1 MQTINPEV
9 GHGAKIIEIQKCLAV
24 VKWPQMLKI
33 SGLRISNCI
42 HISAPNENPITQLS
56 FEFGLLLCTK
66 FSALRLIYDLS

>member
-1 MQTINPEV
+1 MFGCGEMATN
-9 GHGAKIIEIQKCLAV
+9 
-24 VKWPQMLKI
+24 LKI

-66 FSALRLIYDLS
+66 SKAAAASANSPSPFSNFPHFFLRL